1 MLQVLD
7 RINSLV
13 EQSGSITINECGTV
27 DGKPVILHPHP
38 RFRMFLTV
46 NPAYGEVSRAMRNR
60 GVEVYMMEPNWLFD
74 IDSKELLDV
83 NEHKDAMR
91 FLVLSGIPVGKL
103 VDMMARAHIY
113 AKNEGARYNMNI
125 TLLELSRWVQLF
137 QELLTQGNKL
147 SWSLQISWEHIYL
160 SSLGEGEGRDIVDN
174 ARQSHLS
181 VAEYQKFHSL
191 EDWMLRWPG
200 GWPTPLKLR
209 DIIYYS
215 EESCVKQNCMYLE
228 FLGSQTA
235 CNSSLQQT
243 LRACRS
249 VGCQIFDLKS
259 LHKVMF
265 PGASEHLDAHDCG
278 KKDFNQPLVKK
289 MQQFAASW
297 VLEQATTESDFK
309 LYLKYFSQLGSVLQE
324 HGSFLNRFVYLLRNE
339 REHPIWNLIFK
350 LHQEIMPQKSIEV
363 KLNPKALL
371 SEKLVD
377 VAGPECALNSCCE
390 QLKSATRSVRLLILS
405 NQQWSYEKGYAC
417 SNPDTKILERVLR
430 LEPVLRSL
438 QQFEDKVLQLFGSEE
453 FMKSPNSEVLL
464 SLYSDLLEHHCLFW
478 NSVVSPQV
486 EFPDTGM
493 LISWRSLTKDVTNL
507 EKTFREKFPNE
518 VENLK
523 VFLTFCLIN
532 VVLMLTL

>member
-74 IDSKELLDV
+74 KGCKELLDV
-83 NEHKDAMR
+83 TEHKDARR

-137 QELLTQGNKL
+137 HELLAQGNKL

-174 ARQSHLS
+174 SRQSHLS
-181 VAEYQKFHSL
+181 LAELHKFHSL
-191 EDWMLRWPG
+191 EDCLLCWPG
-200 GWPTPLKLR
+200 GWPAPLKLR
-209 DIIYYS
+209 DLIYYS

-235 CNSSLQQT
+235 CNSLGSVLSLQQT
-243 LRACRS
+243 LPARRS
-249 VGCQIFDLKS
+249 LGCHFFNLKS
-259 LHKVMF
+259 LYAMMF
-265 PGASEHLDAHDCG
+265 PGASERLDALDCG
-278 KKDFNQPLVKK
+278 KKDFNQAVVEK

-297 VLEQATTESDFK
+297 VFEQATESDYK
-309 LYLKYFSQLGSVLQE
+309 LYLKYFSHLGSVLQE
-324 HGSFLNRFVYLLRNE
+324 HGAFFNQFVYLLQNE
-339 REHPIWNLIFK
+339 LEHPIWNLIFK
-350 LHQEIMPQKSIEV
+350 LHHEIMSQNSVEV
-363 KLNPKALL
+363 NLNAIPLL
-371 SEKLVD
+371 SEELID
-377 VAGPECALNSCCE
+377 LSGPDCVLTSCCE
-390 QLKSATRSVRLLILS
+390 QLKSAIRSVPLLRLS
-405 NQQWSYEKGYAC
+405 NQQWSYENGYAP
-417 SNPDTKILERVLR
+417 SPNTKI

-438 QQFEDKVLQLFGSEE
+438 KQFEDKVLQLFG
-453 FMKSPNSEVLL
+453 KSPEMFIKPPYSEVLL

-478 NSVVSPQV
+478 NSVVSSQV
-486 EFPDTGM
+486 EFPNTGM
-493 LISWRSLTKDVTNL
+493 LISWRSLMKDVTKL
-507 EKTFREKFPNE
+507 GEIFKEIFPYE

-523 VFLTFCLIN
+523 VFLFDKCSF
-532 VVLMLTL
+532 